1 MNQLG
6 KLTLIWFL
14 FFRLP
19 DDLEVLEAERQHVL
33 CKMDCLN
40 TADEVEIR
48 EYESRVQAITS
59 LQEKMERTRSRLD
72 GTEKHIERLRE
83 EWLTPLEEIVDQIS
97 TRFSN
102 AFERMGCAGEV
113 SIYKGRFISS

>member
-1 MNQLG
+1 MTFIL
-6 KLTLIWFL
+6 FL
-14 FFRLP
+14 YFRLP
-19 DDLEVLEAERQHVL
+19 DDVEVLEAERQHDL

-59 LQEKMERTRSRLD
+59 LQEKMENTRSRLD
-72 GTEKHIERLRE
+72 GAENQIERLRE
-83 EWLTPLEEIVDQIS
+83 EWLTPLEEIVGQINI
-97 TRFSN
+97 RFSN

-113 SIYKGRFISS
+113 SIYKGTFISN